1 MNNKKKILTGI
12 VVILAVLGALASIYF
27 PNSKIN
33 NVIDETKNELIKE
46 IVVSEEIQSEV
57 ADTKNAVENGGQVET
72 KEVAVASIKEEEEV
86 TDEGADESL
95 LEADGLV
102 EQENISYDGDNAG
115 KGLDLLG
122 KWQGLTYYSQAD
134 SRWATKLY
142 TSTNNKTQTM
152 KSSAC
157 GPTSGAM
164 VVSSAKGAI
173 LPTTMASLFV
183 DNGFRTASS
192 GTAWAAYPFM
202 ADYFGFKEYHKT
214 DDFNKAMT
222 YLSQKNA
229 VGSSKYYIICSCG
242 SGLFTSSG
250 HYIVLA
256 SLDGNTI
263 RVMDPYLYNGK
274 FTTASRRNANVEVKG
289 TSAYVSKANF
299 ERYANAKSFWIF
311 SNDKGNEQSNNNQ
324 VSKSNKENTSKK
336 STSKKS
342 TKKKIK
348 NTVGKKKT
356 LKKKCYL
363 YKKKNLSGK
372 KYTYLKNTTVKVLKN
387 ISSKVDYVKVI
398 ATGRKAY
405 IKINNYK

>member
-57 ADTKNAVENGGQVET
+57 ADTKNAVENGGKVET
-72 KEVAVASIKEEEEV
+72 KEIAKSTIKEEEEV

-95 LEADGLV
+95 LEADALV

-134 SRWATKLY
+134 SRWASKLY
-142 TSTNNKTQTM
+142 TSTNNHSQTM

-157 GPTSGAM
+157 GPTCSAM

-173 LPTTMASLFV
+173 LPTTLARLSV
-183 DNGFRTASS
+183 DNGYRTASS
-192 GTAWAAYPFM
+192 GTAWAFYPFV

-274 FTTASRRNANVEVKG
+274 FNTASRRNANVEVKG

-342 TKKKIK
+342 TKKKVK

-363 YKKKNLSGK
+363 YKKKNLSGT
-372 KYTYLKNTTVKVLKN
+372 KYTYLKNTKVKVLKN
-387 ISSKVDYVKVI
+387 ISTKVDYVKVI

-405 IKINNYK
+405 INNKYYK